1 MGSIAHSNVFVYYY
15 WKWEIIRTM
24 VKFDGEY
31 KHMPVFTTS
40 IGEGISTSDKTLRR
54 EITKLSETYNKIIE
68 LYERRISALE
78 KRLAEYD

>member
-1 MGSIAHSNVFVYYY
+1 
-15 WKWEIIRTM
+15 M
-24 VKFDGEY
+24 VEKY
-31 KHMPVFTTS
+31 VPKFTTGV
-40 IGEGISTSDKTLRR
+40 GEGISTSDKTLRR

>member
-1 MGSIAHSNVFVYYY
+1 
-15 WKWEIIRTM
+15 M
-24 VKFDGEY
+24 VEKY
-31 KHMPVFTTS
+31 IPKFTTGV
-40 IGEGISTSDKTLRR
+40 GEGISTSDKTLRR

>member
-1 MGSIAHSNVFVYYY
+1 
-15 WKWEIIRTM
+15 M
-24 VKFDGEY
+24 VEKGY
-31 KHMPVFTTS
+31 IPKFTTGV
-40 IGEGISTSDKTLRR
+40 GEGISTSDKTLRR